1 MRRKMQV
8 LVAVAS
14 FAMVAAC
21 AGNQVS
27 TDYNPQANF
36 SKYTTFALVPRPDSA
51 SHQLVD
57 ERVREAVIGQLGA
70 KGLTET
76 TREQADLLVGYGV
89 VDHTRKEVNTTN
101 WGGWGPRWG
110 WRYYRWGVA
119 WPVNS
124 RTDIDTYVDGTVL
137 VSVVDAKSDKVV
149 WQSQAADVVDL
160 PVARPERA
168 DLQIDH
174 AVAEIFQ
181 KFPPA
186 PIKTA
191 KL

>member
-1 MRRKMQV
+1 MQV
-8 LVAVAS
+8 LVAAAS

-27 TDYNPQANF
+27 TDYNRQADF
-36 SKYTTFALVPRPDSA
+36 SNYRTFALVSRPDSA

-57 ERVREAVIGQLGA
+57 ERVREAVLERLSA
-70 KGLTET
+70 KGLTPT
-76 TREQADLLVGYGV
+76 SRARADVLVGYGV

-124 RTDIDTYVDGTVL
+124 RTDIDKYVDGTVL
-137 VSVVDAKSDKVV
+137 VSMVDARTGKVV
-149 WQSQAADVVDL
+149 WQSQAADVVAL

-168 DLQIDH
+168 DAEIDH
-174 AVAEIFQ
+174 AVGEIFQ
-181 KFPPA
+181 KFPPG
-186 PIKTA
+186 PVKTA
-191 KL
+191 RR

>member
-1 MRRKMQV
+1 MRRKMQA

-14 FAMVAAC
+14 LTLAAAC

-27 TDYNPQANF
+27 TDYSPQATF
-36 SKYTTFALVPRPDSA
+36 SKYHTFALVPRPDSA

-57 ERVREAVIGQLGA
+57 ERVREAVRGQLTG

-76 TREQADLLVGYGV
+76 SREGADVLVGYGV

-137 VSVVDAKSDKVV
+137 VSMVDAKTGKVV

-160 PVARPERA
+160 PVAKPDRA
-168 DLQIDH
+168 DAQIDH
-174 AVAEIFQ
+174 AVGEIFE

-186 PIKTA
+186 AIKTA
-191 KL
+191 SL